1 MAIYKKF
8 VKDVGLI
15 GMTRLILLLRGF
27 ILIPIIAKTFGASG
41 YGIWAQVVVTVKL
54 LSPLATLT
62 LDFTFIR
69 FFAGEKNKE
78 AIQEGFYSILMT
90 IFCWSSLLASVIF
103 LLATPISTVLFKD
116 AEAAGIVRLTAIL
129 VPLTSLNTLFL
140 FYFRTFRQMRT
151 YAALMI
157 TQSFGEIAL
166 VFCSISFGFG
176 VYGAVLSLLIVSL
189 LMNLIMLGMIVS
201 QIGIKFPRFSKI
213 RSFLRFGLP
222 LIPANL
228 SHWMTDSSDR
238 YVIALFIGMGSVG
251 IYSVAYQIGS
261 LLLIFIIPLN
271 IVLVPALSKSYD
283 EGKTEE
289 VKNLLAYSL
298 KYMLILIIPAG
309 FGLSILGKSLLQ
321 NMTQSEFISS
331 GWSVIPFVALSMVLF
346 CIYQIIWQ
354 VFNIV
359 KKTKIIGIIWGMAG
373 LTNLGLNII
382 FVPLIGILGAA
393 ISTLICF
400 AMVTGVAAFYST
412 KWLRFHVDWQLIL
425 KSITASIIM
434 CFIIWCINPVKVLSI
449 ILCIGIGVAIYFTV
463 LILLK
468 GFTTK
473 EMKFLR
479 NILRLNHKAVG

>member
-15 GMTRLILLLRGF
+15 GMTRLIIVLRGL
-27 ILIPIIAKTFGASG
+27 ILIPIIAKTLGASG
-41 YGIWAQVVVTVKL
+41 YGIWAQVVVTIKL
-54 LSPLATLT
+54 FAPFATLT

-69 FFAGEKNKE
+69 FFAGQKDKE
-78 AIQEGFYSILMT
+78 AIQEGFYTILMT

-116 AEAAGIVRLTAIL
+116 AEAMGIVRLTAIL

-140 FYFRTFRQMRT
+140 FYFRTFRQMRA
-151 YAALMI
+151 YAILMI
-157 TQSFGEIAL
+157 AQSFGEIAL
-166 VFCSISFGFG
+166 VFCSIFFGFG
-176 VYGAVLSLLIVSL
+176 VYGAVYSLLIMNI
-189 LMNLIMLGMIVS
+189 LMNLFMLGKIVS
-201 QIGIKFPRFSKI
+201 QIGIKFPSFSKI

-238 YVIALFIGMGSVG
+238 YVIAFFIGMGYVG
-251 IYSVAYQIGS
+251 IYSVAYRIGS
-261 LLLIFIIPLN
+261 LLLIFVIPLN
-271 IVLVPALSKSYD
+271 IVMVPALSKSYD

-298 KYMLILIIPAG
+298 KYLLILVIPAG

-321 NMTQSEFISS
+321 NMTQSELISS
-331 GWSVIPFVALSMVLF
+331 GWSVIPIVALSMVFF

-354 VFNIV
+354 VANIV
-359 KKTKIIGIIWGMAG
+359 KKTKIIGIIWGIAG

-400 AMVTGVAAFYST
+400 AMVTGVAAFYSM
-412 KWLRFHVDWQLIL
+412 KWLRFHVDWLLIL
-425 KSITASIIM
+425 KSITASTIM

-449 ILCIGIGVAIYFTV
+449 ILSIGLGVGIYFTV
-463 LILLK
+463 LIFLK
-468 GFTTK
+468 GFTAK
-473 EMKFLR
+473 EIKFLR
-479 NILRLNHKAVG
+479 SIFRLNYKAVG